1 MKRVIKLFLNLVL
14 ASIAV
19 GLTLLVVFL
28 ITPSWQ
34 KLFVEETLSRDSAR
48 RWQVG
53 SVSIHPTGVELEDVY
68 VLDGPVGAEI
78 KYIQWEG
85 PLWKILFSQ
94 ELEIESG
101 SITGLDMDVSKIRV
115 GDLTSDDYQAFLKRV
130 SGDVDFWKERI
141 GLVLSKLSAMGMDV
155 RIENLQISGS
165 VLMPGEKV
173 VPVRWM
179 IINADSRS
187 PRLIR
192 IEPTAAAGP
201 VL

>member
-14 ASIAV
+14 ASVAV
-19 GLTLLVVFL
+19 GLTLLVVFF

-34 KLFVEETLSRDSAR
+34 KLFVEEALSQDTAR

-53 SVSIHPTGVELEDVY
+53 SVSISPTGVELEDVY

-85 PLWKILFSQ
+85 PLWKILLSQ
-94 ELEIESG
+94 SLEIESG

-141 GLVLSKLSAMGMDV
+141 GLVLSKISAMGMDV

-165 VLMPGEKV
+165 VLMPGEKT
-173 VPVRWM
+173 VPVRWTVVT
-179 IINADSRS
+179 ADSRS
-187 PRLIR
+187 PRLIK
-192 IEPTAAAGP
+192 IEPSGITGP
-201 VL
+201 EL

>member
-34 KLFVEETLSRDSAR
+34 KLFVEETLSRDTVR

-53 SVSIHPTGVELEDVY
+53 SVNIHPTGVELENVY

-85 PLWKILFSQ
+85 PLWKMLLSQ
-94 ELEIESG
+94 SLEIRSG
-101 SITGLDMDVSKIRV
+101 SITGLDMDVSQIRV

-155 RIENLQISGS
+155 RIENLRISGS
-165 VLMPGEKV
+165 VLMPGDKV
-173 VPVRWM
+173 VPVRWTV
-179 IINADSRS
+179 ISADSRS

-192 IEPTAAAGP
+192 IEPSGTTGP
-201 VL
+201 EL